1 MTERILSHSS
11 IPSDLWKDAANLR
24 LSPHL
29 AHSYKLVLEAAG
41 LYQEALTA
49 SVHGD
54 IGGETA
60 EETAQHFARNFSGSC
75 GRVQLALLD
84 PHSHLEEASNLFIRA
99 FSGGKVGLLDIPCG
113 AGAASATILSAIATL
128 RERDVI
134 PRLPLDVY
142 LVAGDFSPPARTTA
156 EQLLESLRPAL
167 ARQAIF
173 IHVRFVEWNVLD
185 SQSTMALLHTWME
198 HARDCR
204 EYFVLTANF
213 SGFLKHGGKFKSA
226 LPQLEQVFGWA
237 GLRKSSIVWLE
248 PRNSGATGGL
258 WQHFKEKLWNLLPVF
273 FKTAP
278 AAVAPEP
285 LVSEAKLE
293 HPLRPD
299 FIHRVNLSLIKLIRN
314 TP

>member
-1 MTERILSHSS
+1 MTERILSPSS
-11 IPSDLWKDAANLR
+11 IPSDLWKNAASLR

-29 AHSYKLVLEAAG
+29 ARSYKLTLESTG

-54 IGGETA
+54 IGGETV
-60 EETAQHFARNFSGSC
+60 EETAQHFTRNFSGSC

-113 AGAASATILSAIATL
+113 AGAASAAILSAIATL

-142 LVAGDFSPPARTTA
+142 LVAGDFSPPARATA

-173 IHVRFVEWNVLD
+173 IHVRFVDWNVLD

-198 HARDCR
+198 HARDCG

-213 SGFLKHGGKFKSA
+213 SGLLKHGGKFKSA

-258 WQHFKEKLWNLLPVF
+258 WLHFKEKLWNLLPVF
-273 FKTAP
+273 FKIASTAT
-278 AAVAPEP
+278 APEP

-299 FIHRVNLSLIKLIRN
+299 STHRVNLSLIKLIRN